1 MASSPSEEK
10 SVGVM
15 AIEAHEELIQHI
27 ESGQAK
33 IRLLSIITIAVA
45 FLLIASYFSQLL
57 LPLVSSTSRYQT
69 VDLLSPALIATE
81 VVLVVLLA
89 AWLYVG
95 VINYLFAARLNRQ
108 ILEIRAFER
117 ELEKRITGQ

>member
-1 MASSPSEEK
+1 MTSSPSEEK

-81 VVLVVLLA
+81 VVLVILFA

-95 VINYLFAARLNRQ
+95 VINYLFATRLNRQ

>member
-1 MASSPSEEK
+1 MTSSPSEEK

-81 VVLVVLLA
+81 VVLVVLFA

-95 VINYLFAARLNRQ
+95 VINYLFATRLNRQ

>member
-1 MASSPSEEK
+1 MTSPPSEEK

-27 ESGQAK
+27 ESSQEK
-33 IRLLSIITIAVA
+33 IRLLSIITMGVA

-57 LPLVSSTSRYQT
+57 LPLVSSANRYQT
-69 VDLLSPALIATE
+69 VDLLSPILVATE
-81 VVLVVLLA
+81 IVLTALFA

-95 VINYLFAARLNRQ
+95 VVNYLFATRLNKQ
-108 ILEIRAFER
+108 IREIRAFER
-117 ELEKRITGQ
+117 ELEKKITGR